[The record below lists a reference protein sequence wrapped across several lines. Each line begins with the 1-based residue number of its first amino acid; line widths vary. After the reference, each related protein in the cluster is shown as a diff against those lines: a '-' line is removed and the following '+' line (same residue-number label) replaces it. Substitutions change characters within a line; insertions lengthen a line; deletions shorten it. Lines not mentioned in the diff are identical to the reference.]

1 MMMALRKVN
10 LPSQLIG
17 QQRKLKLIC
26 KIGYLAVTILS
37 LLLLIEVH
45 FPSTL
50 FASSQPTNRISSVL
64 DEFNFAAAGDWG
76 CNEMSKRTVNNIIG
90 NDPELVLALGDLSY
104 QKDTGCWFKIMSP
117 LLNKTKIVIGEHD
130 YDTNNRNRLQ
140 EYVNKFNLTD
150 PYYSFNYGNVHFL
163 ALSSVI
169 PFNNQSLPY
178 KLLRDDSIQ
187 KQFVSDDLYVASQN
201 KSINWIV
208 VFLYKPMYSSP
219 TYHESEEFLRA
230 SYHPLFDMY
239 GVDLVLQA
247 HNHNY
252 QRSFPIRYNAT
263 NSSIPVVVDHNP
275 NSYLNPNGTIFMT
288 VGTAGA
294 EQYNFTARAP
304 FIASQFERFGF
315 LDIKIADNGTKMIG
329 TFYNDRDGN
338 EKDRFTIIQNKLA

>member
-1 MMMALRKVN
+1 
-10 LPSQLIG
+10 
-17 QQRKLKLIC
+17 
-26 KIGYLAVTILS
+26 
-37 LLLLIEVH
+37 
-45 FPSTL
+45 
-50 FASSQPTNRISSVL
+50 
-64 DEFNFAAAGDWG
+64 
-76 CNEMSKRTVNNIIG
+76 
-90 NDPELVLALGDLSY
+90 
-104 QKDTGCWFKIMSP
+104 MSP

-294 EQYNFTARAP
+294 EQYNFTAQAP